1 MLFTIFALL
10 NMASASR
17 ENNSLA
23 VFHVLFL
30 TFSMSQLPTTTQWEP
45 GILQGELPSLKL
57 FPVVE
62 KHLFLL
68 ILKEKHSDKNTVKVS
83 TNSIL
88 HQEITASLSLLSTL
102 CFSFLPP
109 SFLPCLSPL
118 PPLSFHFLPA
128 LLPSLPS

>member
-1 MLFTIFALL
+1 MLLTVFALL

-23 VFHVLFL
+23 VFHVFFL
-30 TFSMSQLPTTTQWEP
+30 KFSMSQLPTTTQWEP

-57 FPVVE
+57 FPVW
-62 KHLFLL
+62 
-68 ILKEKHSDKNTVKVS
+68 KNTFFFLSLRRNIVIRTLLRSLLTLSS
-83 TNSIL
+83 TKRL
-88 HQEITASLSLLSTL
+88 LLLSLLPPL
-102 CFSFLPP
+102 CFSFLLP

-128 LLPSLPS
+128 LLPSFFPS